1 MSSNLT
7 TCKNCGRRFPVGTGV
22 GLTQA
27 FCCKGCQLDFQKKK
41 YGNISSEDNSSGNKK
56 PTLGSYILLG
66 IIVIIII
73 IVKGNH

>member
-1 MSSNLT
+1 MSRLI
-7 TCKNCGRRFPVGTGV
+7 TCKNYGRRFPEGTGV
-22 GLTQA
+22 GFTQS

-41 YGNISSEDNSSGNKK
+41 YGNNDSGDNNSGNNK